1 MSLSTKKKKPQ
12 GGFHSLGLSRPVLKG
27 VLKKGYRAPTP
38 IQRRCIPV
46 AMKGGDVVA
55 MARTG
60 SGKTAAF
67 LVPMFERLKEHSTK
81 IGARAVVL
89 SPTRELALQTHK
101 FARQLG
107 KMTTLRA
114 CILVGG
120 ESMDQQFNALCNN
133 PDIIIATP
141 GRLAHILEQADLS
154 LRAVEY
160 FVCDEA
166 DRLFEM
172 GFAEQL
178 RSIMAKMG
186 PDRQV
191 LLFSATMPKQLVEF
205 SRAGLKDPAVVRL
218 DSDSKMSDKLEMVFF
233 TVRSDEKIGALL
245 YILRE
250 IVPDGEQ
257 TLVFAPTRYV
267 AELLC
272 RILEHIGT
280 RVSMIFGSLD
290 QVARVANLGR
300 FRNKNVDVLVVTDLA
315 SRGLDIPLLDN
326 VICFGLPDRPRGF
339 VHRVGRV
346 ARAGRT
352 GRAYALVEPTELAY
366 LVDLSVF
373 LGRPLHTVPEDG
385 GEIDKEKMYY
395 GTIPRSLLDNEVPFV
410 KNLLK
415 AQDDLANLLNVSKKA
430 EILYN
435 KTRSGASP
443 ASVRRVK
450 RLHPEKIHPM
460 LAHLYKKEERAL
472 DECVN
477 VLKSY
482 RPSSTI
488 FELGTNRTKAGFMR
502 AKRREHQQSI
512 VEKQER
518 AERIKKRKRQEAVEM
533 IDSSDS
539 EVDISDSGGE
549 SELEH
554 IDAVDTTDVVSVS
567 VIPTEG
573 SSGSSKQKR
582 TLAYKD
588 PSGMEPTQKF
598 RDQKFYV
605 SSEPENKFA
614 DSLTN
619 FTSDRQP
626 RVDEVAFEVN
636 P

>member
-1 MSLSTKKKKPQ
+1 
-12 GGFHSLGLSRPVLKG
+12 
-27 VLKKGYRAPTP
+27 
-38 IQRRCIPV
+38 
-46 AMKGGDVVA
+46 
-55 MARTG
+55 
-60 SGKTAAF
+60 
-67 LVPMFERLKEHSTK
+67 
-81 IGARAVVL
+81 
-89 SPTRELALQTHK
+89 
-101 FARQLG
+101 
-107 KMTTLRA
+107 
-114 CILVGG
+114 
-120 ESMDQQFNALCNN
+120 
-133 PDIIIATP
+133 
-141 GRLAHILEQADLS
+141 
-154 LRAVEY
+154 
-160 FVCDEA
+160 
-166 DRLFEM
+166 
-172 GFAEQL
+172 
-178 RSIMAKMG
+178 MAKMG

-385 GEIDKEKMYY
+385 EEIDKEKMYY

-450 RLHPEKIHPM
+450 RLHPGKIHPM

-636 P
+636 PDETDALNKKRLVKKWDAKKRKYRKCFVDEDIHQLKKRQRNECGKVIKGKDKSDVYKKWSKKSKKTLGVIGQDEGRAVTGAESSRENQWGAVRKYRHMSGADGDPKAGRKGVKSELKSSEVILKKRKDKLKQSTKVQRAKQRASKKSEMKRRNPKIRRVKSRKR